1 MEIINLNMFIEILL
15 IAIGLS
21 MDAVCV
27 SMSNGMCYKSK
38 AKQAFL
44 IAFSFGL
51 FQGIMPLFG
60 YFAGSLF
67 SKQISAL
74 DHWIALILLSLI
86 GGKMI
91 IDAIKEDNE
100 LACKQKLTL
109 KLLFMQAIATSIDA
123 LAVGISFAALNINIY
138 IASGLIALTTFI
150 FSFIAVFIGKKLGTK
165 LNQKAGIFGGTIL
178 VLIGAKIFIEH
189 MFF

>member
-15 IAIGLS
+15 IAVGLS

-38 AKQAFL
+38 LKQAFL
-44 IAFSFGL
+44 IAFSFGI
-51 FQGIMPLFG
+51 FQGIMPLIG

-67 SKQISAL
+67 SKQISTL
-74 DHWIALILLSLI
+74 DHWIALILLALI

-91 IDAIKEDNE
+91 IDAIKEDDE
-100 LACKQKLTL
+100 LSCKQKLTF
-109 KLLFMQAIATSIDA
+109 KLLFMQAVATSIDA

-138 IASGLIALTTFI
+138 IASSMIALTTFI
-150 FSFIAVFIGKKLGTK
+150 FSFISVFIGKKLGTK
-165 LNQKAGIFGGTIL
+165 LNQKAGILGGTIL
-178 VLIGAKIFIEH
+178 VLIGLKIFIEH